1 MARYGQLVVVFHW
14 LSQQTCRPTTPWAAS
29 RGAESCS
36 APAQRGR
43 AGTRSATDVK
53 APDFI
58 PTVECGPGGS
68 PADPLGNTA
77 AMTRGVVA
85 AGHPLTAEAG
95 ASALRAGGN
104 AVDAALAAMCAS
116 FVCEPLLTGLGAGGY
131 MLVGAPDGDDVLLD
145 FFVEAPGRGG
155 DPPRRV
161 ELVPVSVVFG
171 DVVQVFHVGAASVGT
186 YGCPAGICA
195 AHARFASLPLAELVA
210 PAVRLAREG
219 VPLNAHQTYILE
231 LLWPI
236 IASSPE
242 AHALFAKAS
251 SREGEVLRLPDVADG
266 LERLAADG
274 AAPFYTGEIATA
286 VCDWVSERGGM
297 LAPADLAAYQAVA
310 REPIEVSYRGLCV
323 RTNPPPSAGGILIAA
338 VLAELDREP
347 ALPSRER
354 LVAAMIDAQ
363 RARTA
368 AFMESLHLQGLN
380 LRGFQ
385 EEFLGARRGNTT
397 HISAIDED
405 GWACTAT
412 VSNGSCSGVVV
423 PGTGLHLNNMLG
435 EADLNPLGVPLHPPG
450 RRLPSMMAPTLVRRA
465 DGAVELALGSAGSNR
480 IRSAILQVICNVV
493 DRGMGL
499 AEAVQAPRLH
509 WEDGV
514 LYVEPG
520 AEPTDLEGIA
530 IARFNGP
537 NVFFGGCQAVRRDP
551 DSGRMVGAGDPRRGG
566 AVIAV

>member
-1 MARYGQLVVVFHW
+1 VVVSPDMHAVPRCIRRIANIRTVRP
-14 LSQQTCRPTTPWAAS
+14 LRPSPTTKILLTSAKRLTNRS
-29 RGAESCS
+29 RA
-36 APAQRGR
+36 
-43 AGTRSATDVK
+43 
-53 APDFI
+53 
-58 PTVECGPGGS
+58 
-68 PADPLGNTA
+68 
-77 AMTRGVVA
+77 
-85 AGHPLTAEAG
+85 
-95 ASALRAGGN
+95 
-104 AVDAALAAMCAS
+104 AALICPKTSRFSAS
-116 FVCEPLLTGLGAGGY
+116 ISSTAC
-131 MLVGAPDGDDVLLD
+131 
-145 FFVEAPGRGG
+145 G
-155 DPPRRV
+155 DPPRSA
-161 ELVPVSVVFG
+161 ELVPVSIVFG

-186 YGCPAGICA
+186 YGCPVGICA
-195 AHARFASLPLAELVA
+195 AHARFASLPLVELVA

-219 VPLNAHQTYILE
+219 VVLNAHQAY
-231 LLWPI
+231 LLKLLSPV
-236 IASSPE
+236 IASSAE
-242 AHALFAKAS
+242 ARALFAMVS
-251 SREGEVLRLPDVADG
+251 PREGEVVRLLDVAEG
-266 LERLAADG
+266 LERLAAEG

-286 VCDWVSERGGM
+286 VCDWVGERGGA
-297 LAPADLAAYQAVA
+297 LSPADLAAYEVVA
-310 REPIEVSYRGLCV
+310 RELIEIPYRGLRV

-347 ALPSRER
+347 GAPTRER
-354 LVAAMIDAQ
+354 FVAAMIGAQ

-368 AFMESLHLQGLN
+368 AFMDSLHLKGVH

-397 HISAIDED
+397 HISVIDED
-405 GWACTAT
+405 GWSCTTT

-435 EADLNPLGVPLHPPG
+435 EADLNPWGFPLHPPG

-480 IRSAILQVICNVV
+480 IRSAILQVISNVV

-499 AEAVQAPRLH
+499 AEAVHAPRLH
-509 WEDGV
+509 WEGGV

-520 AEPTDLEGIA
+520 AEPTNLDGIV

-537 NVFFGGCQAVRRDP
+537 NLFFGGCQAVRRDP

>member
-1 MARYGQLVVVFHW
+1 M
-14 LSQQTCRPTTPWAAS
+14 
-29 RGAESCS
+29 
-36 APAQRGR
+36 
-43 AGTRSATDVK
+43 
-53 APDFI
+53 
-58 PTVECGPGGS
+58 
-68 PADPLGNTA
+68 GNTA

-85 AGHPLTAEAG
+85 AGHLLTAEAG
-95 ASALRAGGN
+95 VGALRAGGN

-145 FFVEAPGRGG
+145 FFVEAPGRG
-155 DPPRRV
+155 DPPARA
-161 ELVPVSVVFG
+161 ELVPASIVFG

-210 PAVRLAREG
+210 PAVRMSRDG
-219 VPLNAHQTYILE
+219 VALNAHQAYLLE
-231 LLWPI
+231 LLSPI

-242 AHALFAKAS
+242 GRALFAEVS
-251 SREGEVLRLPDVADG
+251 PREGEVLRLPDVAEG
-266 LERLAADG
+266 LERLVAEG
-274 AAPFYTGEIATA
+274 AAPFYTGEVARA
-286 VCDWVSERGGM
+286 VCDWVGDRGGV
-297 LAPADLAAYQAVA
+297 LSPADLAAYEVVA
-310 REPIEVSYRGLCV
+310 REPIDVAYRGLRV

-347 ALPSRER
+347 GPPTRER

-368 AFMESLHLQGLN
+368 AFMDSLHLEGGH

-397 HISAIDED
+397 HISAIDEH
-405 GWACTAT
+405 GWTCTTT

-435 EADLNPLGVPLHPPG
+435 ETDLNPSGFHLHPPG
-450 RRLPSMMAPTLVRRA
+450 RRLPSMMAPTLARRA

-480 IRSAILQVICNVV
+480 IRSTILQVISNVV
-493 DRGMGL
+493 DHGMGL

-514 LYVEPG
+514 LYVEPC
-520 AEPTDLEGIA
+520 AEPTNLEGIV
-530 IARFNGP
+530 IARFTGP

-551 DSGRMVGAGDPRRGG
+551 ASGRMVGAGDPRRGG

>member
-1 MARYGQLVVVFHW
+1 
-14 LSQQTCRPTTPWAAS
+14 
-29 RGAESCS
+29 
-36 APAQRGR
+36 
-43 AGTRSATDVK
+43 
-53 APDFI
+53 
-58 PTVECGPGGS
+58 
-68 PADPLGNTA
+68 
-77 AMTRGVVA
+77 MTRGVVA

-104 AVDAALAAMCAS
+104 AVDAALAAVCAS

-131 MLVGAPDGDDVLLD
+131 MLVAAPGGDDVLLD

-155 DPPRRV
+155 DPPRRA

-171 DVVQVFHVGAASVGT
+171 DVVQIFHVGAASVGT

-195 AHARFASLPLAELVA
+195 AHAQFASLPLTELVA
-210 PAVRLAREG
+210 PAVRMARDG
-219 VPLNAHQTYILE
+219 VALNARQVDILE
-231 LLWPI
+231 LLSPI

-242 AHALFAKAS
+242 ACALYAKTPP
-251 SREGEVLRLPDVADG
+251 REGAVLRLPDVAEG
-266 LERLAADG
+266 LERLAVEG

-286 VCDWVSERGGM
+286 VCEWVGERGGI
-297 LAPADLAAYQAVA
+297 LSPADLAAYAVVP
-310 REPIEVSYRGLCV
+310 REPIDIPYRGLRV
-323 RTNPPPSAGGILIAA
+323 RTNPPPSAGGILIAS

-347 ALPSRER
+347 PPPTRER

-368 AFMESLHLQGLN
+368 AFMDSLY
-380 LRGFQ
+380 LRGFH
-385 EEFLGARRGNTT
+385 EEFLGARRRAGGNTT
-397 HISAIDED
+397 HISVIDED
-405 GWACTAT
+405 GWTCTTT

-435 EADLNPLGVPLHPPG
+435 EADLNPSGFHLHSPG

-499 AEAVQAPRLH
+499 AEAVEAPRLH

-520 AEPTDLEGIA
+520 AEPANLEGIA
-530 IARFNGP
+530 IARFTGL

-566 AVIAV
+566 AVVAV

>member
-1 MARYGQLVVVFHW
+1 
-14 LSQQTCRPTTPWAAS
+14 
-29 RGAESCS
+29 
-36 APAQRGR
+36 
-43 AGTRSATDVK
+43 
-53 APDFI
+53 
-58 PTVECGPGGS
+58 
-68 PADPLGNTA
+68 
-77 AMTRGVVA
+77 
-85 AGHPLTAEAG
+85 
-95 ASALRAGGN
+95 
-104 AVDAALAAMCAS
+104 
-116 FVCEPLLTGLGAGGY
+116 
-131 MLVGAPDGDDVLLD
+131 MLVGAPGGDDVLLD

-155 DPPRRV
+155 DSPHRA
-161 ELVPVSVVFG
+161 ELVPVSIVFG
-171 DVVQVFHVGAASVGT
+171 DVVQVFQVGAASVGT
-186 YGCPAGICA
+186 YGCPAGICT

-219 VPLNAHQTYILE
+219 VALNARQTYILE
-231 LLWPI
+231 LLSPI

-242 AHALFAKAS
+242 ARALFAKTPPH
-251 SREGEVLRLPDVADG
+251 EGEILRLPDVADG
-266 LERLAADG
+266 LERLAAEG
-274 AAPFYTGEIATA
+274 AAPFYTGEVATA
-286 VCDWVSERGGM
+286 VCDWVGERGGM
-297 LAPADLAAYQAVA
+297 LSPADLAAYEAVA
-310 REPIEVSYRGLCV
+310 REPIDIAYRGLRV

-347 ALPSRER
+347 APPTRER
-354 LVAAMIDAQ
+354 LVAAMIDVQ
-363 RARTA
+363 RTRTA
-368 AFMESLHLQGLN
+368 AFMESLHL
-380 LRGFQ
+380 RGFQ
-385 EEFLGARRGNTT
+385 KEFLGARRGNTT

-405 GWACTAT
+405 GWTCTTT

-435 EADLNPLGVPLHPPG
+435 EADLNPSGFHLHVPG

-499 AEAVQAPRLH
+499 AEAVEAPRLH

-520 AEPTDLEGIA
+520 AEPSDLEGIA

>member
-1 MARYGQLVVVFHW
+1 
-14 LSQQTCRPTTPWAAS
+14 
-29 RGAESCS
+29 
-36 APAQRGR
+36 
-43 AGTRSATDVK
+43 
-53 APDFI
+53 
-58 PTVECGPGGS
+58 
-68 PADPLGNTA
+68 
-77 AMTRGVVA
+77 MTRGVVA

-131 MLVGAPDGDDVLLD
+131 LLVGAPGGDDVLLD
-145 FFVEAPGRGG
+145 FSVEAPGRGA
-155 DPPRRV
+155 DPSRRPQ
-161 ELVPVSVVFG
+161 LVPASVVFG
-171 DVVQVFHVGAASVGT
+171 DVTQVFHVGAASVGT
-186 YGCPAGICA
+186 YGCPAGICT
-195 AHARFASLPLAELVA
+195 AHARFASLPLDELVE
-210 PAVRLAREG
+210 PAVRMARAG
-219 VPLNAHQTYILE
+219 VALNAQQTYIFE
-231 LLWPI
+231 LLSPI
-236 IASSPE
+236 IATSPE
-242 AHALFAKAS
+242 ARALYAAEAPP
-251 SREGEVLRLPDVADG
+251 REGQILRLPDVADG
-266 LERLAADG
+266 LERLAAEG
-274 AAPFYTGEIATA
+274 AEPFYTGEVATA
-286 VCDWVSERGGM
+286 VCDWVGERGGI
-297 LAPADLAAYQAVA
+297 LSPADLAAYETVP
-310 REPIEVSYRGLCV
+310 REPIDVGYRGLRV

-347 ALPSRER
+347 APPTRER
-354 LVAAMIDAQ
+354 LVAAMIDGQ

-368 AFMESLHLQGLN
+368 TFMDSLHVP
-380 LRGFQ
+380 GFG

-397 HISAIDED
+397 HISVIDED
-405 GWACTAT
+405 GWTCTTT

-435 EADLNPLGVPLHPPG
+435 EADLNPLGFHLHPPG
-450 RRLPSMMAPTLVRRA
+450 RRLPSMMAPTLARRA

-480 IRSAILQVICNVV
+480 IRSAILQVISNVV

-499 AEAVQAPRLH
+499 AEAVDAPRLH

-520 AEPTDLEGIA
+520 AEPTNLDGIV
-530 IARFNGP
+530 IARFNAP

>member
-1 MARYGQLVVVFHW
+1 
-14 LSQQTCRPTTPWAAS
+14 
-29 RGAESCS
+29 
-36 APAQRGR
+36 
-43 AGTRSATDVK
+43 
-53 APDFI
+53 
-58 PTVECGPGGS
+58 
-68 PADPLGNTA
+68 
-77 AMTRGVVA
+77 MTRGVVA

-116 FVCEPLLTGLGAGGY
+116 FACEPLLTGLGAGGY
-131 MLVGAPDGDDVLLD
+131 MLVGAPGGDDVLLD

-155 DPPRRV
+155 NPPRRA
-161 ELVPVSVVFG
+161 ELVPVSVFFG

-219 VPLNAHQTYILE
+219 VPLNANQAYILE

-242 AHALFAKAS
+242 ARALFAKAPPC
-251 SREGEVLRLPDVADG
+251 EGEVLRLPDVADG
-266 LERLAADG
+266 LERLAAEG
-274 AAPFYTGEIATA
+274 AAPFYTGEVATA
-286 VCDWVSERGGM
+286 VCDWVGERGGV
-297 LAPADLAAYQAVA
+297 LSPADLAAYEAVP
-310 REPIEVSYRGLCV
+310 REPIDVPYRGLRV

-338 VLAELDREP
+338 VLAELDRESAP
-347 ALPSRER
+347 PSRER

-363 RARTA
+363 RARTT
-368 AFMESLHLQGLN
+368 AFMESLHLEGLH

-405 GWACTAT
+405 AWACTTT

-435 EADLNPLGVPLHPPG
+435 EADLNPSGFHLHPPG

-480 IRSAILQVICNVV
+480 IRSAILQVISNIV
-493 DRGMGL
+493 DRGMRL
-499 AEAVQAPRLH
+499 AEAVEAPRLH
-509 WEDGV
+509 WEEGV

-520 AEPTDLEGIA
+520 AEPTELEGIA

-537 NVFFGGCQAVRRDP
+537 NVFFGGCQAARRDP

-566 AVIAV
+566 AAIAV

>member
-1 MARYGQLVVVFHW
+1 
-14 LSQQTCRPTTPWAAS
+14 
-29 RGAESCS
+29 
-36 APAQRGR
+36 
-43 AGTRSATDVK
+43 
-53 APDFI
+53 
-58 PTVECGPGGS
+58 
-68 PADPLGNTA
+68 
-77 AMTRGVVA
+77 MTRGVVA
-85 AGHPLTAEAG
+85 AGHLLTAEAG

-131 MLVGAPDGDDVLLD
+131 MLVGAPGGDDVLLD
-145 FFVEAPGRGG
+145 FFVEAPGRG
-155 DPPRRV
+155 DPPRHA

-171 DVVQVFHVGAASVGT
+171 DAVQVFHVGAASVGT

-210 PAVRLAREG
+210 PAVRLSREG
-219 VPLNAHQTYILE
+219 VALNAQQTYLLE
-231 LLWPI
+231 LLSPI

-242 AHALFAKAS
+242 ARALFAKVS
-251 SREGEVLRLPDVADG
+251 PREGEVLRLPDVAEG
-266 LERLAADG
+266 LERLAAEG
-274 AAPFYTGEIATA
+274 AAPFYTGEVATA
-286 VCDWVSERGGM
+286 VCDWVGERGGM
-297 LAPADLAAYQAVA
+297 LSPADLAAYEVLA
-310 REPIEVSYRGLCV
+310 REPIDIPYRGLRV

-347 ALPSRER
+347 GAPTRER

-368 AFMESLHLQGLN
+368 AFMDSLHFKGVR

-405 GWACTAT
+405 GWSCTTT

-435 EADLNPLGVPLHPPG
+435 GADLNPSGFHLHPPG
-450 RRLPSMMAPTLVRRA
+450 RRLPSMMAPTLARRA
-465 DGAVELALGSAGSNR
+465 DGVVELALGSAGSNR
-480 IRSAILQVICNVV
+480 IRSAILQVITNVV

-499 AEAVQAPRLH
+499 AEAVEAPRLH
-509 WEDGV
+509 WENGV

-520 AEPTDLEGIA
+520 AEPTNVDGIV

-537 NVFFGGCQAVRRDP
+537 NLFFGGCQAVRRDP

>member
-1 MARYGQLVVVFHW
+1 
-14 LSQQTCRPTTPWAAS
+14 
-29 RGAESCS
+29 
-36 APAQRGR
+36 
-43 AGTRSATDVK
+43 
-53 APDFI
+53 
-58 PTVECGPGGS
+58 
-68 PADPLGNTA
+68 
-77 AMTRGVVA
+77 
-85 AGHPLTAEAG
+85 
-95 ASALRAGGN
+95 
-104 AVDAALAAMCAS
+104 
-116 FVCEPLLTGLGAGGY
+116 
-131 MLVGAPDGDDVLLD
+131 
-145 FFVEAPGRGG
+145 
-155 DPPRRV
+155 
-161 ELVPVSVVFG
+161 
-171 DVVQVFHVGAASVGT
+171 
-186 YGCPAGICA
+186 
-195 AHARFASLPLAELVA
+195 
-210 PAVRLAREG
+210 
-219 VPLNAHQTYILE
+219 
-231 LLWPI
+231 
-236 IASSPE
+236 
-242 AHALFAKAS
+242 
-251 SREGEVLRLPDVADG
+251 
-266 LERLAADG
+266 
-274 AAPFYTGEIATA
+274 
-286 VCDWVSERGGM
+286 
-297 LAPADLAAYQAVA
+297 
-310 REPIEVSYRGLCV
+310 
-323 RTNPPPSAGGILIAA
+323 
-338 VLAELDREP
+338 LDREP
-347 ALPSRER
+347 APPTRER

-368 AFMESLHLQGLN
+368 TFMNSLH

-405 GWACTAT
+405 GWTCTAT

-435 EADLNPLGVPLHPPG
+435 EADLNPSGFDLPPPG

-520 AEPTDLEGIA
+520 AEPTNLKEIA

>member
-1 MARYGQLVVVFHW
+1 M
-14 LSQQTCRPTTPWAAS
+14 LSA
-29 RGAESCS
+29 
-36 APAQRGR
+36 AQRGR
-43 AGTRSATDVK
+43 AGARSATDVEVSE
-53 APDFI
+53 FI
-58 PTVECGPGGS
+58 PTVERGPGGS
-68 PADPLGNTA
+68 PAGPLGNTA

-85 AGHPLTAEAG
+85 AGHPLTAEVG

-131 MLVGAPDGDDVLLD
+131 MLVGAPGGDDVLLD

-155 DPPRRV
+155 DPLRRA
-161 ELVPVSVVFG
+161 ELVPVSIVFG

-195 AHARFASLPLAELVA
+195 AHAEFASLPLAELVA
-210 PAVRLAREG
+210 PAVRLARKG
-219 VPLNAHQTYILE
+219 VALNAQQAYILE
-231 LLWPI
+231 LLSPI

-242 AHALFAKAS
+242 ARALFAKAPP
-251 SREGEVLRLPDVADG
+251 REGEVLRLPDVADG
-266 LERLAADG
+266 LERLAVEG
-274 AAPFYTGEIATA
+274 AAPFYTGEVAAA
-286 VCDWVSERGGM
+286 VCDWVGERGGM
-297 LAPADLAAYQAVA
+297 LSPADLAAYEAVP
-310 REPIEVSYRGLCV
+310 REPIDVPYRGLRV
-323 RTNPPPSAGGILIAA
+323 RTTPPPSAGGILIAA

-347 ALPSRER
+347 APPSRER
-354 LVAAMIDAQ
+354 LVAAMVDAQ

-368 AFMESLHLQGLN
+368 AFMDSLH

-397 HISAIDED
+397 HISAIDEH
-405 GWACTAT
+405 GWTCTTT

-435 EADLNPLGVPLHPPG
+435 EADLNPSGFHLHPPG

-480 IRSAILQVICNVV
+480 IRSAILQVISNVV

-499 AEAVQAPRLH
+499 AEAVDAPRLH

-520 AEPTDLEGIA
+520 AEPTNLEGIV

>member
-1 MARYGQLVVVFHW
+1 
-14 LSQQTCRPTTPWAAS
+14 
-29 RGAESCS
+29 
-36 APAQRGR
+36 
-43 AGTRSATDVK
+43 
-53 APDFI
+53 
-58 PTVECGPGGS
+58 
-68 PADPLGNTA
+68 
-77 AMTRGVVA
+77 MTRGVVA

-104 AVDAALAAMCAS
+104 AVDAALAAICAS

-131 MLVGAPDGDDVLLD
+131 LLVGTPGGDDMLLD
-145 FFVEAPGRGG
+145 FFVEAPGRGA
-155 DPPRRV
+155 DRPRRPQ
-161 ELVPVSVVFG
+161 LVPVSVVFG

-195 AHARFASLPLAELVA
+195 AHVRFASLPLAELVA
-210 PAVRLAREG
+210 PAVRMAREG
-219 VPLNAHQTYILE
+219 VALNAQQTYIFE
-231 LLWPI
+231 LLSPI
-236 IASSPE
+236 IATSPE
-242 AHALFAKAS
+242 ARALYAETPP
-251 SREGEVLRLPDVADG
+251 REGQVLRLPEVADSM
-266 LERLAADG
+266 ERLAGEG
-274 AAPFYTGEIATA
+274 AAPFYTGEVAAA
-286 VCDWVSERGGM
+286 VCDWVGERGGM
-297 LAPADLAAYQAVA
+297 LSPTDLAAYQAVP
-310 REPIEVSYRGLCV
+310 REPIDISYRGLRV

-347 ALPSRER
+347 APPTRER

-368 AFMESLHLQGLN
+368 AFMDSLH

-385 EEFLGARRGNTT
+385 EEFLGARRSVGGNTT

-405 GWACTAT
+405 GWTCTTT
-412 VSNGSCSGVVV
+412 VSNGSCSGIVV

-435 EADLNPLGVPLHPPG
+435 EADLNPSGFHLHPPG

-465 DGAVELALGSAGSNR
+465 NGAAELALGSAGSNR
-480 IRSAILQVICNVV
+480 IRSAILQVISNVV

-520 AEPTDLEGIA
+520 AEPTNLDGIV
-530 IARFNGP
+530 IARFTEP

-551 DSGRMVGAGDPRRGG
+551 DSGHMVGAGDPRRGG

>member
-1 MARYGQLVVVFHW
+1 MAH
-14 LSQQTCRPTTPWAAS
+14 P
-29 RGAESCS
+29 
-36 APAQRGR
+36 R
-43 AGTRSATDVK
+43 AHS
-53 APDFI
+53 
-58 PTVECGPGGS
+58 
-68 PADPLGNTA
+68 GNTA

-85 AGHPLTAEAG
+85 AGHLLTAEAG

-131 MLVGAPDGDDVLLD
+131 MLVGAPGGDDVLLD
-145 FFVEAPGRGG
+145 FFVEAPGRG
-155 DPPRRV
+155 DTPRRA
-161 ELVPVSVVFG
+161 ELVPVSIVFG
-171 DVVQVFHVGAASVGT
+171 DVVQVFCVGAASVGT

-210 PAVRLAREG
+210 PAVRLSRDG
-219 VPLNAHQTYILE
+219 VALNAHQAYLIE
-231 LLWPI
+231 LLSPI

-242 AHALFAKAS
+242 ARALFATVS
-251 SREGEVLRLPDVADG
+251 PREGEVLRLPDVADG
-266 LERLAADG
+266 LERLAAEG
-274 AAPFYTGEIATA
+274 AAPFYTGAVAAA
-286 VCDWVSERGGM
+286 VCDWVGERGGM
-297 LAPADLAAYQAVA
+297 LSPADLAAYEVVA
-310 REPIEVSYRGLCV
+310 REPIDIPYRGLRV

-338 VLAELDREP
+338 VLAELDGEP
-347 ALPSRER
+347 VPPTRER

-368 AFMESLHLQGLN
+368 AFMESLHLKGVH

-397 HISAIDED
+397 HISTIDEH
-405 GWACTAT
+405 GWTCTTT

-435 EADLNPLGVPLHPPG
+435 EADLNPSGFHLHPPG
-450 RRLPSMMAPTLVRRA
+450 RRLPSMMAPTLARRA

-480 IRSAILQVICNVV
+480 IRSAILQVISNVV

-499 AEAVQAPRLH
+499 AEAVEAPRLH

-520 AEPTDLEGIA
+520 AEPTNLEEIV

-537 NVFFGGCQAVRRDP
+537 NIFFGGCQAVRRDP

-566 AVIAV
+566 AVVTV

>member
-1 MARYGQLVVVFHW
+1 
-14 LSQQTCRPTTPWAAS
+14 
-29 RGAESCS
+29 
-36 APAQRGR
+36 
-43 AGTRSATDVK
+43 
-53 APDFI
+53 
-58 PTVECGPGGS
+58 
-68 PADPLGNTA
+68 
-77 AMTRGVVA
+77 MTRGVVA
-85 AGHPLTAEAG
+85 AGHRLTAEAG

-131 MLVGAPDGDDVLLD
+131 MLVGAPGGDDVLLD

-155 DPPRRV
+155 DPPRSA
-161 ELVPVSVVFG
+161 ELVPVSIVFG
-171 DVVQVFHVGAASVGT
+171 DVIQVFHVGAASVGT
-186 YGCPAGICA
+186 YGCPVGICA
-195 AHARFASLPLAELVA
+195 AHARFASLPLVELVA

-219 VPLNAHQTYILE
+219 VVLNAHQAY
-231 LLWPI
+231 LLKLLSPV
-236 IASSPE
+236 IASSPQ
-242 AHALFAKAS
+242 ARALFAMVS
-251 SREGEVLRLPDVADG
+251 PREGEVVRLPDVAEG
-266 LERLAADG
+266 LERLAAEG

-286 VCDWVSERGGM
+286 VCDWVGERGGA
-297 LAPADLAAYQAVA
+297 LSPADLAAYEVVA
-310 REPIEVSYRGLCV
+310 RELIEISYRGLRV

-347 ALPSRER
+347 GAPTRER
-354 LVAAMIDAQ
+354 FVAAMIDAQ

-368 AFMESLHLQGLN
+368 AFMDSLHLKGVH

-397 HISAIDED
+397 HISVIDED
-405 GWACTAT
+405 GWSCTTT

-435 EADLNPLGVPLHPPG
+435 EADLNPLGFPLHPPG

-480 IRSAILQVICNVV
+480 IRSAILQVISNVV

-520 AEPTDLEGIA
+520 AEPTNLDGIV

-537 NVFFGGCQAVRRDP
+537 NLFFGGCQAVRRDP